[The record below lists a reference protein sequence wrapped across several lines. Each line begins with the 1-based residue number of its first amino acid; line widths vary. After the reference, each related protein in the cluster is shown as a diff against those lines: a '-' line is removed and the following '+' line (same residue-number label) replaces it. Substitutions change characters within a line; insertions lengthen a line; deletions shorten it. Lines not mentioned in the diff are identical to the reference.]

1 MQFKS
6 KVTVLGARFFNDV
19 VEGTKHDFTKIHV
32 VMPVSTSAGSEVG
45 FNAQTITFGTSTNFE
60 KLKQLPY
67 PVEAELDLEMT
78 TKGIVC
84 QGFKLV
90 GKSELKTAA

>member
-45 FNAQTITFGTSTNFE
+45 FNAQTITYGTSENFE
-60 KLKQLPY
+60 KFKNLAY
-67 PVEAELDLEMT
+67 PIEAELDLEMT

-84 QGFKLV
+84 QGFKFV
-90 GKSELKTAA
+90 GKADLKTAA

>member
-45 FNAQTITFGTSTNFE
+45 FNAQTITFGTAANFE